1 MKTVH
6 LIGALLCLTL
16 TLIVC
21 STPVSSSKILVLV
34 FFSSKSHKIT
44 YMRLIE
50 ELASRGH
57 EITVVTPIKQDKP
70 IKNIKEVFT
79 LDIQPFMSQINFFES
94 KEKGQQLNPL
104 VMLEMMSKV
113 CSSSYDLP
121 HVRALLDETF
131 DLIFL
136 QPFFNECVLGMAHK
150 LKAPT
155 VLFTPAGIPNGI
167 VSAVGG
173 HFPPSFVPHL
183 MLGYGDEMTFYQR
196 FINLGV
202 NALMELLKNFL
213 LIPKAQ
219 SIYREK
225 LGDSSIPSVM
235 EILGN
240 TSLVLSNR
248 HFSIHGPQPYLPD
261 IIDVGGIHSRPA
273 KPLPKVL
280 FGLIQVAINIRPL
293 HN

>member
-6 LIGALLCLTL
+6 LVGALLGLTL

-79 LDIQPFMSQINFFES
+79 LDIQPFMSQINLFES

-113 CSSSYDLP
+113 CNASYDLP
-121 HVRALLDETF
+121 HVRALLDEKF
-131 DLIFL
+131 DLIFI
-136 QPFFNECVLGMAHK
+136 QPFFNDCVLGMAHK

-155 VLFTPAGIPNGI
+155 VLFTPAGVPNNI
-167 VSAVGG
+167 ASVVGG
-173 HFPPSFVPHL
+173 HFPPSFVPNL
-183 MLGYGDEMTFYQR
+183 MVGYGDEMTFYQR
-196 FINLGV
+196 FINYGV
-202 NALMELLKNFL
+202 NALVEVIMKFFW
-213 LIPKAQ
+213 IPKAEA
-219 SIYREK
+219 IYREK

-240 TSLVLSNR
+240 TSLVLSNG
-248 HFSIHGPQPYLPD
+248 HFSINGPKPYLPD

-280 FGLIQVAINIRPL
+280 WVETGRYEYM
-293 HN
+293 